1 MVNLIWSCMAIIGI
15 VYAMINGT
23 MDQVNKALFESA
35 SDAVTLSIGLISIL
49 VFWLGIMKIAE
60 KAGILTA
67 LAKLFRPFIVK
78 LFPDIP
84 SDHPAIGYILSN
96 VTANL
101 FGLGNAATPMG
112 IKAMEQMKQLSG
124 SETAS
129 RSMITFLALNTSGLT
144 LIPTTVI
151 AIRMQYNSVSPTEIV
166 GTTIIAT
173 IISTLSAILIDRF
186 FYYRSVW
193 RK

>member
-60 KAGILTA
+60 KAGILTT
-67 LAKLFRPFIVK
+67 LAKLFRTFILQ
-78 LFPDIP
+78 LFTYIT
-84 SDHPAIGYILSN
+84 SHNPAIVYILSN
-96 VTANL
+96 VTDIV

-112 IKAMEQMKQLSG
+112 IKEMEQMKQLS
-124 SETAS
+124 
-129 RSMITFLALNTSGLT
+129 
-144 LIPTTVI
+144 
-151 AIRMQYNSVSPTEIV
+151 
-166 GTTIIAT
+166 
-173 IISTLSAILIDRF
+173 
-186 FYYRSVW
+186 
-193 RK
+193 